1 MPLPRVGVLC
11 AISGLGGAEFSLL
24 ELVTHLRGSYE
35 FHLIV
40 PGDGPFK
47 KSAELAGA
55 KVWVLPWPK
64 AIAGAGET
72 AQHPMSPVRLLQ
84 LFHSAACLPSF
95 ARRLSKLLDEIRP
108 SVFVTNSVK
117 AHVIGSLTRK
127 RKHVPL
133 IWYMRDG
140 LEDRVLSRKL
150 LTLLSRRCD
159 LTVCISRYVA
169 AQFRKYVSA
178 SVPANVIYNIV
189 DLSRFRPGALPPA
202 DLRKKPEEIWY
213 GIVGA
218 ITPLKGHDIFL
229 DAAEKVLC
237 ELPNA
242 IFAIVGNNPYVTEAG
257 LRYEERLRQRVRNSP
272 LRDRVKFVGF
282 RNDVPGILSQ
292 LDILVQPN
300 RGPEGLGRSVL
311 EAMACGVPVIA
322 VNKWGPT
329 ELIEDGRTGL
339 LFAPLD
345 TEQLAAHMLRLGGDE
360 SLRKTMGKRGHEW
373 IQRNLVATELAAK
386 FDLVLSNAI
395 AGASA
400 DAIASQPQEAT
411 A

>member
-1 MPLPRVGVLC
+1 
-11 AISGLGGAEFSLL
+11 
-24 ELVTHLRGSYE
+24 
-35 FHLIV
+35 
-40 PGDGPFK
+40 
-47 KSAELAGA
+47 
-55 KVWVLPWPK
+55 
-64 AIAGAGET
+64 
-72 AQHPMSPVRLLQ
+72 
-84 LFHSAACLPSF
+84 
-95 ARRLSKLLDEIRP
+95 
-108 SVFVTNSVK
+108 
-117 AHVIGSLTRK
+117 
-127 RKHVPL
+127 
-133 IWYMRDG
+133 MRDG

-373 IQRNLVATELAAK
+373 IQRNLVAAELSGK

-395 AGASA
+395 AGATA
-400 DAIASQPQEAT
+400 NAIVSQPQEAT